1 MLIKASF
8 WRWPE
13 RDLAGNTID
22 FFMQI
27 EGKTFQEA
35 MQIILVPRPAGAA
48 DRHYDSS
55 ERKIPEERGNV
66 PETVR

>member
-1 MLIKASF
+1 
-8 WRWPE
+8 
-13 RDLAGNTID
+13 
-22 FFMQI
+22 MQI

-35 MQIILVPRPAGAA
+35 MQIIAA
-48 DRHYDSS
+48 AQAYDSS